1 MWWAS
6 AGETRTDREEEA
18 EYDSSLLANLDP
30 YGGETPSPGMSRGRR
45 GSGSPFEGEGRIG
58 FEMALIGY
66 FHRLTV
72 LILRTLSD
80 VVDADAAAT
89 ANERDDDGS
98 GSVVGRLEDGRGE
111 DAAATAA
118 DDDVVVVEVD
128 DMTRM
133 GLDIWSDSDR
143 LFVEELVEFYWGR
156 KAIVRGGRVEC
167 CGVRVI

>member
-45 GSGSPFEGEGRIG
+45 GSGSPFEGESRIG

-80 VVDADAAAT
+80 VVDTAAA
-89 ANERDDDGS
+89 ANECDVGGS
-98 GSVVGRLEDGRGE
+98 GSVDERLGDSRGE
-111 DAAATAA
+111 DAAAAA

-133 GLDIWSDSDR
+133 GLDILSDSDR